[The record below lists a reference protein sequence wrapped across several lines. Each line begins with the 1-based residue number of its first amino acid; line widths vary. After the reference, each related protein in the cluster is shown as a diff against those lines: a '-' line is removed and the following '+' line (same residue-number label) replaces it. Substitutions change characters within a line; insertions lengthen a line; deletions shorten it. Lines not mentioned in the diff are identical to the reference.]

1 MTLELCKQSVLVCE
15 QTFLLLS
22 ICLPTL
28 VSRLRLANVLQGEHL
43 LVRFGCAHIWSLLG
57 ACDEYGR
64 GLRSN
69 SSVNN
74 YLQIVDIYEV
84 FNNHFSV
91 IDLNS
96 LFLFF
101 LLGSFPYRYSDSF
114 PLFIISLQSL
124 PLKVA
129 EKIAV
134 QNYCVVNIAIVV
146 KVQVVF

>member
-1 MTLELCKQSVLVCE
+1 MTVELCKQSVLVCE

-28 VSRLRLANVLQGEHL
+28 VSRLRLTNVLQCEHL
-43 LVRFGCAHIWSLLG
+43 LVSFSCARIWSLLG
-57 ACDEYGR
+57 ACDEYGG
-64 GLRSN
+64 GLRGN
-69 SSVNN
+69 CSVNN
-74 YLQIVDIYEV
+74 YLQVVYIYEV
-84 FNNHFSV
+84 FNNYFSV

-96 LFLFF
+96 LFLFL
-101 LLGSFPYRYSDSF
+101 LLGSFPHRYSDSF
-114 PLFIISLQSL
+114 PLFMISLQSL

-134 QNYCVVNIAIVV
+134 QNYRVVNIAIVV